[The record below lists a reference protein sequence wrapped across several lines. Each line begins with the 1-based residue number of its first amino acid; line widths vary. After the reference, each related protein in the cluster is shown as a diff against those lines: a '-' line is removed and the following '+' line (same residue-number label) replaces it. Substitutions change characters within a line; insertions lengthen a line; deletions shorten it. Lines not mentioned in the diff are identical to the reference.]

1 MKSGDTSEA
10 GRGASMIRNP
20 HIESNPRISAL
31 AETVAASYGGDGI
44 P

>member
-1 MKSGDTSEA
+1 MKSGSTCDA
-10 GRGASMIRNP
+10 GRGAGMIRNT
-20 HIESNPRISAL
+20 HIESNQRISAL